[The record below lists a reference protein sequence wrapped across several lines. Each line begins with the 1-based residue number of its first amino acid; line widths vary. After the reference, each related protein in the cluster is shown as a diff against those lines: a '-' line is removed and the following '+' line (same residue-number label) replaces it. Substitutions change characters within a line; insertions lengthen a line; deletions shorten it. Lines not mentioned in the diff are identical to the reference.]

1 MRLKDTASFLIAKSR
16 RIPHLCSII
25 DSYCN
30 ATAPCL
36 RQLSYVVSYRLIL
49 HCNCALSS
57 AVALRCLLLT
67 LIALVS
73 HQVRRTIRWQMT
85 DLVLRSHKSTTGSVG
100 FRMLHDETYTSLD
113 GKITQDTASLLNY
126 LKGNYSTSPSVE
138 RHSFQ

>member
-1 MRLKDTASFLIAKSR
+1 MITFNVGTIS
-16 RIPHLCSII
+16 
-25 DSYCN
+25 
-30 ATAPCL
+30 L
-36 RQLSYVVSYRLIL
+36 RNSYVFEGYCIFLDCKITQDTTSLLNYRLL
-49 HCNCALSS
+49 LQCNCSLSS
-57 AVALRCLLLT
+57 TIVLRCLLLT

-73 HQVRRTIRWQMT
+73 HQVRRTIRWQMS

-126 LKGNYSTSPSVE
+126 LKGNYSTSSSVE